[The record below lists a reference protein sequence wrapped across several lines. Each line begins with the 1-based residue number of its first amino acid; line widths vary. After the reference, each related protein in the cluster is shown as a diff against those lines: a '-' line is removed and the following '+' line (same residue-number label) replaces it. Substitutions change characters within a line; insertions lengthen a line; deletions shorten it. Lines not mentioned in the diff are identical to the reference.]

1 MKKKGLVL
9 AIVIAMLTSIIPS
22 FAFATENNSSDE
34 AITKAKEKYLQ
45 AEAEY
50 KQGPAKFLDDRM
62 CEKHKESHSKSGY
75 EKKLAADNDIWKEE
89 HGKVQ
94 ACYNAFLNDPK
105 KDWREDRWFTFDN
118 LRLQVTWLNELNE
131 LRASDDNKKFSAP
144 ERKSPI
150 RYICPELVME
160 SMMSSLVGYYQ
171 RETFHETSH
180 LLGSD
185 GSIYVVEAGEN
196 LAWSYKDP
204 FDGWYRQEK
213 NGMMKDIVKVIAI
226 KT

>member
-1 MKKKGLVL
+1 M
-9 AIVIAMLTSIIPS
+9 
-22 FAFATENNSSDE
+22 
-34 AITKAKEKYLQ
+34 
-45 AEAEY
+45 
-50 KQGPAKFLDDRM
+50 
-62 CEKHKESHSKSGY
+62 
-75 EKKLAADNDIWKEE
+75 WKEE

-94 ACYNAFLNDPK
+94 ACYNAFLNGPK

-118 LRLQVTWLNELNE
+118 LRLQVTWLNESNE

-160 SMMSSLVGYYQ
+160 SMMSSLIGYYQ

-185 GSIYVVEAGEN
+185 GAIYVVEAGEN

-204 FDGWYRQEK
+204 FDGWYHTEK
-213 NGMMKDIVKVIAI
+213 NGMMKDIVKAIAI
-226 KT
+226 KS

>member
-1 MKKKGLVL
+1 
-9 AIVIAMLTSIIPS
+9 
-22 FAFATENNSSDE
+22 
-34 AITKAKEKYLQ
+34 
-45 AEAEY
+45 
-50 KQGPAKFLDDRM
+50 M

-94 ACYNAFLNDPK
+94 ACYNAFLSDPK
-105 KDWREDRWFTFDN
+105 RDWREDRWFTFDN

-131 LRASDDNKKFSAP
+131 LRATDNNKKFSAP

-185 GSIYVVEAGEN
+185 GSIYAVENGEN

-204 FDGWYRQEK
+204 FDGWYHTEK
-213 NGMMKDIVKVIAI
+213 NGMMKDIVKAIAI
-226 KT
+226 KS